1 LRVLLTG
8 ATGYIGGRLVPR
20 LLERGHE
27 VRVLVRDAR
36 RIDGRPWARRVD
48 VAEADL
54 VSSPYEDLE
63 HALRGVD
70 AAYYLVHS
78 MADGGRTFATRDRIA
93 ATRFGRAAGARALPH
108 VIYLGGLL
116 PRGGASDASEHLSSR
131 AEVGERLRELVP
143 CTELRAGP
151 IIGSGSA
158 SFEMV
163 RYLTE
168 RLPVIVAPR
177 WITNAVQPIGIRDVL
192 RYLVMALE
200 RGEPCGVVEIGAD
213 VLSFRDMM
221 RVYAEV
227 RGLRRFITPV
237 PVLAPRFAGRW
248 VGLVTPI
255 PNALAVPL
263 VEGIVHPVLADTA
276 AAARCF
282 PDVRPM
288 PYRDAVSLA
297 LQRVQSAEVKTHWS
311 GALLAKSGLAYELTD
326 WEGLIT
332 ETHAMRVAAPPDVVF
347 ATFTALGGKAAWPSW
362 NWAWTVRGLLDRVV
376 GGPGIR
382 RGRRHPT
389 ELFRGEALDFWRVEE
404 IEAPRL
410 LRLRAEMKVPG
421 KAWLQFD
428 AIPDG
433 DGTRLV
439 QTALFD
445 PRGLWG
451 TTYWYALYP
460 IHRLIFERMV
470 REIARRAESAARNR
484 TPARSVAGV

>member
-1 LRVLLTG
+1 MRVLLTG

-36 RIDGRPWARRVD
+36 RIAGRPWARRVD
-48 VAEADL
+48 VAVADL
-54 VSSPYEDLE
+54 VSTPYEELE
-63 HALRGVD
+63 AACDGVD
-70 AAYYLVHS
+70 AACYLVHS
-78 MADGGRTFATRDRIA
+78 MGHGGRRFAARDRIA
-93 ATRFGRAAGARALPH
+93 ATRFARAARARAVPH
-108 VIYLGGLL
+108 VVYLGGLL
-116 PRGGASDASEHLSSR
+116 PRGGVAASEHLGSR
-131 AEVGERLRELVP
+131 AEVGEVLRELVP

-168 RLPVIVAPR
+168 RIPVVFAPR
-177 WITNAVQPIGIRDVL
+177 WIMNEVQPIGIRDVL
-192 RYLVMALE
+192 RYLVLALE
-200 RGEPCGVVEIGAD
+200 RPEPCGVVEIGAD

-221 RVYAEV
+221 RVYAEE
-227 RGLRRFITPV
+227 RGLRRSIVPV
-237 PVLAPRFAGRW
+237 PVLAPRLAGLW

-255 PNALAVPL
+255 PNSLAVPL

-276 AAARCF
+276 AASRCF

-297 LQRVQSAEVKTHWS
+297 LQRVRSSEVKTHWS
-311 GALLAKSGLAYELTD
+311 GALLDRTGLSYELTD

-332 ETHAMRVAAPPDVVF
+332 ETHAIHVGAPPERVF
-347 ATFTALGGKAAWPSW
+347 AVFTALGGKSGWPAW
-362 NWAWTVRGLLDRVV
+362 NWTWTLRGLLDRLV

-389 ELFRGEALDFWRVEE
+389 ELFRGEALDFWRVED
-404 IEAPRL
+404 IEPPRL

-428 AIPDG
+428 AIPED

-439 QTALFD
+439 QTAIFD

-451 TTYWYALYP
+451 TLYWYSLYP
-460 IHRLIFERMV
+460 VHRVMFERMV
-470 REIARRAESAARNR
+470 RELARRAESS
-484 TPARSVAGV
+484 PARSPARQAAGV